1 MKGVW
6 VHNIDDAEIL
16 CGLFTVTMVTLTPPV
31 SIHFSYDV

>member
-16 CGLFTVTMVTLTPPV
+16 CGVAMVTLPPPV
-31 SIHFSYDV
+31 SIHFSYDL